1 MENYNARYAR
11 HYSLKD
17 FGREGQQKLLEA
29 KVLVIG
35 AGGLGCPALQ
45 YLTASGIGTIGI
57 VDHDL
62 IALSNLQRQV
72 LYATKDIGKSKAKVA
87 CEKLKRLNPEIQID
101 VYDLEINAK
110 NALEIISTY
119 DIVVDCTD
127 NFASRYLI
135 NDACVLLE
143 KPLVFGAIFQYEG
156 QVAVF
161 NVEENGRSINYRNLF
176 PKPPPPDE
184 VQDCNE
190 AGVLGAL
197 PGIIGI
203 MQASEVIKVL
213 TGIGE
218 VLVGKLLIF
227 NLLNY
232 EIFVLEITNEEAIS
246 TLIPKDKIEFETTDY
261 NWRCGFSNRKIEELS
276 PSDFLSK
283 IGGSDTVV
291 IDVREKH
298 ELPIADFPNLNIPLS
313 ELDENLSELRESNIV
328 LFCQSGKRSLKA
340 SEILLEKFGD
350 SKKIGHLKGG
360 IIALLEKNNEQDN

>member
-29 KVLVIG
+29 KVLVVG
-35 AGGLGCPALQ
+35 AGGLGCPVLQ

-62 IALSNLQRQV
+62 ITLSNLQRQV
-72 LYATKDIGKSKAKVA
+72 LYATEDIGKSKAKVA
-87 CEKLKRLNPEIQID
+87 SEKLKSLNPEIQID

-110 NALEIISTY
+110 NALEIILKY
-119 DIVVDCTD
+119 DIIVDCTD

-161 NVEENGRSINYRNLF
+161 NIEENGSSINYRNLF
-176 PKPPPPDE
+176 PNPPKSTE

-190 AGVLGAL
+190 AGVLGIL
-197 PGIIGI
+197 PGIIGM
-203 MQASEVIKVL
+203 MQASEVIKIL

-218 VLVGKLLIF
+218 VLIGKLLTF

-232 EIFVLEITNEEAIS
+232 EIFVLEITNDQAIS
-246 TLIPKDKIEFETTDY
+246 QLIPKDKTEFEATDY
-261 NWRCGFSNRKIEELS
+261 NWLCGISNTKIEELS

-283 IGGSDTVV
+283 IVEKDTIA
-291 IDVREKH
+291 IDVREKN
-298 ELPIADFPNLNIPLS
+298 ELPKAGFSNLNIPLS
-313 ELDENLSELRESNIV
+313 ELEANLSELRENTIL

-340 SEILLEKFGD
+340 GEILLEKFGET
-350 SKKIGHLKGG
+350 KKISHLKGG
-360 IIALLEKNNEQDN
+360 IIALQEKNNGQDN